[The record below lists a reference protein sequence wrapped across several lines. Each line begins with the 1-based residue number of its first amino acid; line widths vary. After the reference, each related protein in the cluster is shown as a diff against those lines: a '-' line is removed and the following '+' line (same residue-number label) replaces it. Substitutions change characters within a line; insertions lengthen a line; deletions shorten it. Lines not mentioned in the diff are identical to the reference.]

1 MLVALAGGVGAAR
14 LLAGLVDVV
23 DPASVTAVINT
34 ADDLVLHG
42 LSISPDID
50 TVTYTLA
57 GLDDP
62 VQGWGLAGET
72 WTVMGALEELGGTS
86 WFRLGD
92 RDLATHLYRSERL
105 AQGASLSEVTAELAQ
120 RRGLRI
126 ALLPMS
132 DDPVRTLVTI
142 DAPDGG
148 TEEISFQD
156 YFVRLHHSVAV
167 RALRFSGAEVARP
180 APGVLDALADA
191 ELIIG
196 CPSNPLVSIGPLL
209 AVPGIEDLL
218 KKRRDDVVAV
228 SPIVGGAALKG
239 PADRLLRELGHQP
252 SALGV
257 AHLYAPWVGTLVID
271 DVDAA
276 LAPAIEREGVR
287 CVVTDTVMATRA
299 RAAALAQV
307 VRSAGR

>member
-1 MLVALAGGVGAAR
+1 MLVALAGGVGAAK

-72 WTVMGALEELGGTS
+72 WTVMGALEELGGPS

-92 RDLATHLYRSERL
+92 RDLATHLYRSGRL
-105 AQGASLSEVTAELAQ
+105 AQGATLSEVTAELA
-120 RRGLRI
+120 RRHGLRI
-126 ALLPMS
+126 PLLPMS
-132 DDPVRTLVTI
+132 DDPVRTLVTV
-142 DAPDGG
+142 DAPGGG

-156 YFVRLHHSVAV
+156 YFVRLHHSVGV
-167 RALRFSGAEVARP
+167 RSLRFVGAEAARP

-191 ELIIG
+191 ERIIG

-209 AVPGIEDLL
+209 AVPGIEDVLR
-218 KKRRDDVVAV
+218 KRRDDVVAV

-239 PADRLLRELGHQP
+239 PADRLLRELGHEP

-257 AHLYAPWVGTLVID
+257 ARLYAPWVGTLVID

-299 RAAALAQV
+299 RAAALARV

>member
-1 MLVALAGGVGAAR
+1 VLVALAGGVGAAR
-14 LLAGLVDVV
+14 LLAGLLDVV
-23 DPASVTAVINT
+23 DPATVTAVVNT
-34 ADDLVLHG
+34 GDDLVLHG

-57 GLDDP
+57 GLDDRA
-62 VQGWGLAGET
+62 QGWGLAGES
-72 WTVMGALEELGGTS
+72 WAVMGALEALGGAS

-105 AQGASLSEVTAELAQ
+105 ARGATLSEVTAELAE
-120 RRGLRI
+120 RLGLRLT
-126 ALLPMS
+126 LLPMS

-142 DAPDGG
+142 DAPSGG
-148 TEEISFQD
+148 VEEISFQD
-156 YFVRLHHSVAV
+156 YFVRLRHAV
-167 RALRFSGAEVARP
+167 VVRSLRFSGAEAAHP

-209 AVPGIEDLL
+209 AVPGIEDALV
-218 KKRRDDVVAV
+218 KRRDDVVAV

-239 PADRLLRELGHQP
+239 PADRMLRELGHDP

-257 AHLYAPWVGTLVID
+257 ARLYAPWVGTLVID

-287 CVVTDTVMATRA
+287 CVVTDTVMASRA
-299 RAAALAQV
+299 RAAALAEV
-307 VRSAGR
+307 VRGARA

>member
-1 MLVALAGGVGAAR
+1 VLVALAGGVGAAR

-23 DPASVTAVINT
+23 DPDSVTAVINT

-42 LSISPDID
+42 LAISPDID

-72 WTVMGALEELGGTS
+72 WTVMGALEELGGSS

-105 AQGASLSEVTAELAQ
+105 AQGASLSEVTAELAR
-120 RRGLRI
+120 RRGLRM

-142 DAPDGG
+142 DAPGGG

-228 SPIVGGAALKG
+228 SPIVCGAALKG
-239 PADRLLRELGHQP
+239 PADRLLRELGHEP

>member
-1 MLVALAGGVGAAR
+1 VLVALAGGVGAAR

>member
-1 MLVALAGGVGAAR
+1 VLVALAGGVGAAR

-42 LSISPDID
+42 LAISPDID

-72 WTVMGALEELGGTS
+72 WTVMDALEELGGSS

-142 DAPDGG
+142 DAPSGG

-167 RALRFSGAEVARP
+167 RALRFSGAEEARP

-209 AVPGIEDLL
+209 AVPGIEDVLRG
-218 KKRRDDVVAV
+218 RRDDVVAV

-239 PADRLLRELGHQP
+239 PADRLLRELGQEA

-287 CVVTDTVMATRA
+287 CVVTDTVMATRG
-299 RAAALAQV
+299 RAAALARV

>member
-1 MLVALAGGVGAAR
+1 VLVALAGGVGAAR
-14 LLAGLVDVV
+14 LLAGLLDVV

-57 GLDDP
+57 GLDDRE
-62 VQGWGLAGET
+62 QGWGLAGES
-72 WTVMGALEELGGTS
+72 WTVMGALEALGGTS

-105 AQGASLSEVTAELAQ
+105 AQGATLSQVTAELAA
-120 RRGLRI
+120 RRGLRC

-132 DDPVRTLVTI
+132 DDPVRTVVTV
-142 DAPDGG
+142 DAPGGG

-156 YFVRLHHSVAV
+156 YFVRLHHSVVV
-167 RALRFSGAEVARP
+167 RSLRFAGAAAARP
-180 APGVLDALADA
+180 GPGVLDALAEA

-196 CPSNPLVSIGPLL
+196 CPSNPLVSVGPLL

-218 KKRRDDVVAV
+218 VRRRDDVVAV
-228 SPIVGGAALKG
+228 SPIVGGVALKG
-239 PADRLLRELGHQP
+239 PADRLLRELGHEP

-257 AHLYAPWVGTLVID
+257 ARLYERWVGTLVID

-276 LAPAIEREGVR
+276 LAPAIEALGIR
-287 CVVTDTVMATRA
+287 CIVTDTVMADRS
-299 RAAALAQV
+299 RAAALGKV
-307 VRSAGR
+307 VRRALR

>member
-1 MLVALAGGVGAAR
+1 VLVALAGGVGAAR

-62 VQGWGLAGET
+62 AQGWGLAGET
-72 WTVMGALEELGGTS
+72 WTVMGALEELGGPS

-105 AQGASLSEVTAELAQ
+105 ARGATLSEVTAELAR
-120 RRGLRI
+120 RRGLHI

-132 DDPVRTLVTI
+132 DDPVRTLVTV
-142 DAPDGG
+142 DAPGGG

-167 RALRFSGAEVARP
+167 RSLRFFGAEAARP

-209 AVPGIEDLL
+209 SVPGIEDVLT
-218 KKRRDDVVAV
+218 KRRDDVVAV

-239 PADRLLRELGHQP
+239 PADRLLRELGHEP

-271 DVDAA
+271 DIDAA

-287 CVVTDTVMATRA
+287 CVVTDTIMATRA
-299 RAAALAQV
+299 RAAALARV
-307 VRSAGR
+307 VRSARR

>member
-1 MLVALAGGVGAAR
+1 VLVALAGGVGAAR

-23 DPASVTAVINT
+23 DPDSVTAVINT

-42 LSISPDID
+42 LAISPDID

-72 WTVMGALEELGGTS
+72 WTVMGALEELGGSS

-105 AQGASLSEVTAELAQ
+105 AQGASLSEVTAELAR
-120 RRGLRI
+120 RRGLRM

-142 DAPDGG
+142 DAPGGG

-167 RALRFSGAEVARP
+167 RALRFSGAEAARP

-209 AVPGIEDLL
+209 AVPGIEDVLRT
-218 KKRRDDVVAV
+218 RRDDVVAV

-239 PADRLLRELGHQP
+239 PADRLLRELGHEA

-299 RAAALAQV
+299 RAAALARV